1 MPHEETLKQLEERR
15 AFALAMGGEKRLER
29 HRSNGNLDARARLAH
44 LFDDGAM
51 VESGMHARSARAEV
65 RDKSP
70 ADGKVAGF
78 GKVDGRW
85 VAAMSN
91 DFTVMGASS
100 ALINGKKMRHLK
112 HVANTQ
118 GMPLIWMGEST
129 GARMPDRMGAS
140 GRAILGSDP
149 AEYRRLRET
158 PWVAVQ
164 LGDSYGSL
172 TWYGCMSD
180 FVVMKK
186 GAAMAVASPRVTS
199 LAINQP
205 IDKEDLGGWRMHTR
219 VSGLVDY
226 ATDTDEEA
234 IDLVKK
240 FLSYLPSHSDEAP
253 PVHEIP
259 QGSGADMESILDIVP
274 VERQKVYDVRKVI
287 AAIADKDSLFELK
300 PNYGKTAT
308 TAFTRIAGRSVG
320 VIANNPMFKGG
331 AIDPDGCNKVT
342 SFMVLC
348 DSFNIPIVMLVDV
361 PGFLIGVDG
370 ERIGAPGR
378 IMNWMNALQLVT
390 VPKISII
397 LRKSYGQAYLNMG
410 GGQNSDEV
418 ALWPSADLGF
428 MDPRVGVNVV
438 YGITREDDPEEFER
452 RVAEL
457 DRDSEPW
464 ELAELYEAQE
474 VIDPRETRQYLIDM
488 LEIYRGRMS
497 GGLSQHLLSSWPT
510 SYV

>member
-240 FLSYLPSHSDEAP
+240 FLSYLPSHSGEAP
-253 PVHEIP
+253 PVLEIP
-259 QGSGADMESILDIVP
+259 EGSGADMESILDIVP
-274 VERQKVYDVRKVI
+274 EERQKVYDVRKVI

-308 TAFTRIAGRSVG
+308 TAFTRSLQSRAAACRTPPPPSEWPNSATRDASTGTFAFAAEPARWSIAASKNLEY
-320 VIANNPMFKGG
+320 A
-331 AIDPDGCNKVT
+331 ADG
-342 SFMVLC
+342 
-348 DSFNIPIVMLVDV
+348 
-361 PGFLIGVDG
+361 
-370 ERIGAPGR
+370 
-378 IMNWMNALQLVT
+378 QLLST
-390 VPKISII
+390 TPF
-397 LRKSYGQAYLNMG
+397 A
-410 GGQNSDEV
+410 
-418 ALWPSADLGF
+418 PSA
-428 MDPRVGVNVV
+428 
-438 YGITREDDPEEFER
+438 
-452 RVAEL
+452 
-457 DRDSEPW
+457 
-464 ELAELYEAQE
+464 
-474 VIDPRETRQYLIDM
+474 
-488 LEIYRGRMS
+488 
-497 GGLSQHLLSSWPT
+497 
-510 SYV
+510 